1 VKKIVLVYDIEE
13 IILLEKKLD
22 VLVDKKKEAV
32 KEANFNYNTQKIK
45 EINEEIEK
53 MEKII
58 R

>member
-1 VKKIVLVYDIEE
+1 MKKIVLVYDIEE